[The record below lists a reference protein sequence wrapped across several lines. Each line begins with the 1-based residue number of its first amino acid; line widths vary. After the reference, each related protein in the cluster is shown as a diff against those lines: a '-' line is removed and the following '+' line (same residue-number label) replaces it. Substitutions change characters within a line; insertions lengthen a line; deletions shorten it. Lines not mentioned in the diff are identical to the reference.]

1 MTKNV
6 ILLSQGRF
14 HQILTTEVLCSTCVD
29 VPIFLAGTE
38 MRASFSF
45 LKLTCCAGRD
55 LHHLADRRNPSHML
69 IFVTVLDMLVLLSS
83 DSPITLAGHWAVSVV
98 TCRVKRPWLYRLLAS
113 TLFREFLQMC
123 RLQALRTPNWAILGS
138 NEFYWI
144 KQTVSIL
151 LHTRPTELKK
161 YV

>member
-14 HQILTTEVLCSTCVD
+14 HQILTTEVLCSVD

-45 LKLTCCAGRD
+45 LKLICGAGRD
-55 LHHLADRRNPSHML
+55 LHHLADRRNPSYML

-98 TCRVKRPWLYRLLAS
+98 TCRVKRPWPYRLLAS
-113 TLFREFLQMC
+113 TLFRE
-123 RLQALRTPNWAILGS
+123 
-138 NEFYWI
+138 
-144 KQTVSIL
+144 
-151 LHTRPTELKK
+151 
-161 YV
+161 